1 MKKHMIDFCKRGL
14 MAACGGPVILA
25 VVYFALGRAGVI
37 QTLTPAEVCKGI
49 LTVSLMAFI
58 ASGVSVVYQI
68 DRLPLTGAILIHSV
82 VLYLDYILIYLWN
95 GWLKRDLTPVLIFTL
110 IFAVG
115 YAFIWLMIY
124 FSTRNNIEKL
134 NKQLREG

>member
-1 MKKHMIDFCKRGL
+1 MKKYILEFCKRGL
-14 MAACGGPVILA
+14 MAAWGGPVILA
-25 VVYFALGRAGVI
+25 VVYLALGAAGVI
-37 QTLTPAEVCKGI
+37 RTLSPAEVCKGI

-58 ASGVSVVYQI
+58 AGGVSVVYHI

-82 VLYLDYILIYLWN
+82 ILYLDYILIYLWN
-95 GWLKRDLTPVLIFTL
+95 GWLKQDMTPILIFTV

-134 NKQLREG
+134 NRQLKDS

>member
-1 MKKHMIDFCKRGL
+1 MKKYVLEFCKRGL
-14 MAACGGPVILA
+14 MAAWGGPVILA
-25 VVYFALGRAGVI
+25 VVYLALGAAGVI
-37 QTLTPAEVCKGI
+37 QTLSPAEVCKGI

-58 ASGVSVVYQI
+58 AGGVSVVYHI

-82 VLYLDYILIYLWN
+82 ILYLDYILIYLWN
-95 GWLKRDLTPVLIFTL
+95 GWLKQDMTPILIFTV

-134 NKQLREG
+134 NRQLKDS

>member
-1 MKKHMIDFCKRGL
+1 MKKHVIDFCRRGL

-37 QTLTPAEVCKGI
+37 QTLAPAEVCKGI

-58 ASGVSVVYQI
+58 AAGVSVVYQI

>member
-1 MKKHMIDFCKRGL
+1 MKKHVIDFCRRGL

-49 LTVSLMAFI
+49 LTVSLMVFI
-58 ASGVSVVYQI
+58 AAGVSVVYQM

>member
-25 VVYFALGRAGVI
+25 VVYFTLGRAGVI

-95 GWLKRDLTPVLIFTL
+95 GWLKRDLTPVLIFTV

-115 YAFIWLMIY
+115 YALIWLMIY

>member
-1 MKKHMIDFCKRGL
+1 MKKHVIDFCRRGL

-37 QTLTPAEVCKGI
+37 RTLTPAEVCKGI
-49 LTVSLMAFI
+49 LTVSLMVFI
-58 ASGVSVVYQI
+58 AAGVSVVYQM

>member
-1 MKKHMIDFCKRGL
+1 MKKHVTEFCKRGL
-14 MAACGGPVILA
+14 MASCGGPVILA
-25 VVYFALGRAGVI
+25 VVYFALGQAGI
-37 QTLTPAEVCKGI
+37 IRTLTPGEVCKGI

-58 ASGVSVVYQI
+58 AGGLSVIYQI
-68 DRLPLTGAILIHSV
+68 DRLPLTGAIFVHGGI
-82 VLYLDYILIYLWN
+82 LYLDYILIYLWN
-95 GWLKRDLTPVLIFTL
+95 GWLGRGKTPILIFTL

-134 NKQLREG
+134 NRQLNQK

>member
-14 MAACGGPVILA
+14 MASCGGPVILA

-37 QTLTPAEVCKGI
+37 QALTPAEVCKGI

-58 ASGVSVVYQI
+58 AAGVSVVYQM

-124 FSTRNNIEKL
+124 LSTRNNIEKL
-134 NKQLREG
+134 NKQLRES